1 MSSKEIEK
9 ALYHFFGQYDIQIN
23 PTKKE
28 TFKYK
33 TKVDTKNKKTLKK
46 GGQNSS
52 SNNNNDND
60 IISYPEFCNQQE
72 VKEIEQFVKKVVKN
86 KYDIKNMNIQIISD
100 QNKTLLK

>member
-46 GGQNSS
+46 LNETCQKTIK
-52 SNNNNDND
+52 DN
-60 IISYPEFCNQQE
+60 
-72 VKEIEQFVKKVVKN
+72 
-86 KYDIKNMNIQIISD
+86 IKR
-100 QNKTLLK
+100 K